1 MSTNTIWAN
10 FDSSKV
16 IDILNRNGNDE
27 RKAWYETQG
36 ITLDNCQSMETALK
50 LSGMDF
56 EVKKVPLYYSGLKGK
71 FTALEENMGTIRT
84 DTKELLG
91 IVSPKY
97 EILQNREAFDFLDSM
112 CAQGAKFETA
122 GFFNKKES
130 ANYISMSTEP
140 LSICG
145 DEFVDYIMISNGHD
159 GRWGLRVVMTPIRS
173 VCRNTAML
181 AIKKAVLTINVKHT
195 KNLVTNLNNAKEVL
209 LANTRY
215 MEMLKEEGEK
225 LAVKPFSKEA
235 FEALVKKLYPIT
247 EDMGDKAKVINMAQI
262 EHLFRA
268 YKQDDLSNF
277 RESQWGVLQAFAD
290 AESHPLHIHEHKK
303 IAATGTPEFKN
314 TVILNMPLLNK
325 VYEMMKE
332 SV

>member
-1 MSTNTIWAN
+1 MSTNNIWAN

-16 IDILNRNGNDE
+16 IDILSRNGNDE

-36 ITLDNCQSMETALK
+36 ITLDNCQSMESALK

-56 EVKKVPLYYSGLKGK
+56 KVQKVPLYYTGPKGK
-71 FTALEENMGTIRT
+71 ITALEENMGTIRT
-84 DTKELLG
+84 DTRELLG

-97 EILQNREAFDFLDSM
+97 EVLQNKEAFDFLDSM

-122 GFFNKKES
+122 GFFNKKQS

-181 AIKKAVLTINVKHT
+181 AIRNATLTVSVKHT
-195 KNLVTNLNNAKEVL
+195 KNLVANLNNAKEVL

-247 EDMGDKAKVINMAQI
+247 EDMGDKAKIINMAQI

-268 YKQDDLSNF
+268 YKQDDLNNF
-277 RESQWGVLQAFAD
+277 RDSQWGVLQTFAD
-290 AESHPLHIHEHKK
+290 VESHPLHINEHKK
-303 IAATGTPEFKN
+303 IAATGTPEFRN

-332 SV
+332 TV

>member
-1 MSTNTIWAN
+1 MSTNNIWAN

-36 ITLDNCQSMETALK
+36 ITLDNCQSMESALK

-56 EVKKVPLYYSGLKGK
+56 EVKKVPLYYTGPGGR
-71 FTALEENMGTIRT
+71 FTTLEENMGTIRT

-97 EILQNREAFDFLDSM
+97 EILQNKEAFDFLDSM

-181 AIKKAVLTINVKHT
+181 ALRNAVLTINVKHT
-195 KNLVTNLNNAKEVL
+195 KNLVANLNNAKEIL

-277 RESQWGVLQAFAD
+277 RESPGGVIQAFAD
-290 AESHPLHIHEHKK
+290 AESHPLHIKERKK
-303 IAATGTPEFKN
+303 VAATGTPEFKN